1 MKNSTNY
8 RKISLIILGIIIL
21 VLVIIFV
28 YNIIKKSIKIPESI
42 STQSP
47 FILFPLNPTEN
58 LENIIKPT
66 LAQGDC
72 FYSAIYRSLQDKNL
86 LLKFCNSINKDKP
99 NSINCGSEGDFIQ
112 SYRNFLANNIN
123 FQESYM
129 GLFSQ
134 IIIMK
139 KEDPNFKD
147 DFDLMIQ
154 YLNVSIQN
162 LLREYNDDNKFVK
175 SNQSNFIKDIM
186 SIIKTRGTYVGEFE
200 VSFTG
205 NILEKYGIQL
215 NIIMKKKNDTDY
227 KSDKEILQE
236 IKDQN
241 SDKNIT
247 LILDNDHYEYV

>member
-1 MKNSTNY
+1 MKNIQNY
-8 RKISLIILGIIIL
+8 RKISLLVFGIVILVLIIIL
-21 VLVIIFV
+21 I
-28 YNIIKKSIKIPESI
+28 YNISKNSRIPKT
-42 STQSP
+42 STTTQFP
-47 FILFPLNPTEN
+47 QILLINPIEN
-58 LENIIKPT
+58 LENVIKPT
-66 LAQGDC
+66 LSQGDC
-72 FYSAIYRSLQDKNL
+72 FYSAIYRSLRDKNL
-86 LLKFCNSINKDKP
+86 LLKFCNDINKYNKYP
-99 NSINCGSEGDFIQ
+99 IECKSEGDFIQ
-112 SYRNFLANNIN
+112 SFRNFLANNIN
-123 FQESYM
+123 FQESYI
-129 GLFSQ
+129 GLFLQ

-139 KEDPNFKD
+139 NEDPNFKD

-162 LLREYNDDNKFVK
+162 LLREYNDDNKFVQ

-227 KSDKEILQE
+227 KTDQEILQE